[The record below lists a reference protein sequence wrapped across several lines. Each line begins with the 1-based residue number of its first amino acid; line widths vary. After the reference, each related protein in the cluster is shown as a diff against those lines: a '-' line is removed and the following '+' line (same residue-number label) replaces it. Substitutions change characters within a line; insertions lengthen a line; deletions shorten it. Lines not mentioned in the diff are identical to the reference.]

1 MRADINRLHP
11 LSAHASVDNGFRACG
26 CGYFVYFIYVIFN
39 KFIKT
44 MLFWCLIPKCRRF
57 GLSICYVYICL
68 VGCIT
73 FLYNTLAKM

>member
-11 LSAHASVDNGFRACG
+11 LSEHAGVDNGFRACE

-39 KFIKT
+39 KFIK
-44 MLFWCLIPKCRRF
+44 MMSFWCLIPKCRRF

-68 VGCIT
+68 VGYVT
-73 FLYNTLAKM
+73 FLYNIWTKM